1 MRTVYSW
8 QVKVGDSLQ
17 RFLFEH
23 AGIRG
28 EIVHLDATWRAVLKR
43 RDYPPALRAILGE
56 SMVAAALMS
65 ATLKFA
71 GRLIMQIQGRGPL
84 NLLVVECTHNQT
96 MRAMAQWSNDVP
108 TGPLSSMAEDAR
120 LAITLDPTV
129 GRERYQSM
137 VELSGQTIS
146 EALENYFHHSEQ
158 LGTRLW
164 AAAGETCAAG
174 MLLQRLPLDEGTDDD
189 AWVRAACLGS
199 TITSK
204 ELLTLSAQEIIH
216 RLYHEE
222 DIRVFDSTPVGYRCS
237 CSRDRVIV
245 ALRMLGVD
253 DVESILD
260 EKGLVSVQCE
270 FCNQHYMFDSVDAK
284 QLFATDIIAVTP
296 SSVH

>member
-1 MRTVYSW
+1 VHNW
-8 QVKVGDSLQ
+8 KVKVGDSLK

-28 EIVHLDATWRAVLKR
+28 EIVHLDATWRAVLER
-43 RDYPPALRAILGE
+43 RDYPPALRTILGE

-84 NLLVVECTHNQT
+84 NLLVVECTNNQT
-96 MRAMAQWSNDVP
+96 MRAMAQWSNDIP
-108 TGPLSSMAEDAR
+108 TGPLSLIAEDAR
-120 LAITLDPTV
+120 LAITLDPTT

-158 LGTRLW
+158 LETRLW
-164 AAAGETCAAG
+164 ATAGNTCAAG
-174 MLLQRLPLDEGTDDD
+174 MLLQHLPLDKGIDEE
-189 AWVRAACLGS
+189 AWARAICLGG

-204 ELLTLSAQEIIH
+204 ELLTLSAQDIIH

-222 DIRVFDSTPVGYRCS
+222 DVRVFDSTPVGFRCS
-237 CSRDRVIV
+237 CSRDRVV
-245 ALRMLGVD
+245 GALRMLGPD
-253 DVESILD
+253 EVESIVD
-260 EKGLVSVQCE
+260 EKGFVSVDCE
-270 FCNQHYMFDSVDAK
+270 FCNHHYTFDSVDAR
-284 QLFATDIIAVTP
+284 QLFASHIIPVTP
-296 SSVH
+296 SRVH